1 MLRAISYFAVQP
13 VDGLDITKTGSCKV
27 SSTIQQILVEFPEFI
42 VVFQVQKEGKG
53 MVKQRLW
60 DFNFKL
66 EQV

>member
-13 VDGLDITKTGSCKV
+13 VDGLDITKTASCKV
-27 SSTIQQILVEFPEFI
+27 SSIIQQILVEFPEFI